1 MFKLFRIEDKT
12 LQPIQIAPEWTYLKT
27 SMQYNLT
34 RVKNY
39 YRNTTSTVPASH
51 LLVRLLQSLPISKT
65 TDIDTYYRQVNSIAL
80 SHSMGMQM
88 TSAYYR
94 GKFFTGVFYGKRS
107 LECLLVVDDSF
118 NHRLAHDNWKDL
130 VAVKPILHDKTDMK
144 LLLPDGVDYSD
155 ELSSSIVLINLPMLA
170 IQYRAFYLEH
180 MSSGNVNAQKST
192 MNFVAQYVIP
202 NMLNAHLDLCFINR
216 LISRYYNNNNTPV
229 NYTKKHPFALI
240 ELDSQIDRV
249 IDKLLDYI
257 NKAPKRFDLILKT
270 IPSFEK
276 QNAYSALIM
285 PDIAP
290 TKQVHWATMLSRLK
304 YIAFLFD
311 ISGKDVLT
319 VNQSEVNEV
328 ITELNYG
335 DIYNVFKYTLPSE
348 LFFKAQNNL
357 DTLAS
362 LLTNP
367 NAFKH

>member
-1 MFKLFRIEDKT
+1 
-12 LQPIQIAPEWTYLKT
+12 
-27 SMQYNLT
+27 
-34 RVKNY
+34 
-39 YRNTTSTVPASH
+39 
-51 LLVRLLQSLPISKT
+51 
-65 TDIDTYYRQVNSIAL
+65 
-80 SHSMGMQM
+80 
-88 TSAYYR
+88 
-94 GKFFTGVFYGKRS
+94 
-107 LECLLVVDDSF
+107 
-118 NHRLAHDNWKDL
+118 
-130 VAVKPILHDKTDMK
+130 
-144 LLLPDGVDYSD
+144 
-155 ELSSSIVLINLPMLA
+155 
-170 IQYRAFYLEH
+170 
-180 MSSGNVNAQKST
+180 
-192 MNFVAQYVIP
+192 
-202 NMLNAHLDLCFINR
+202 
-216 LISRYYNNNNTPV
+216 
-229 NYTKKHPFALI
+229 LI

-311 ISGKDVLT
+311 ISGKDALT